1 MQIKTIP
8 SKWLEN
14 NGRRLDCGPYMSGA
28 IEARELLRH
37 LHTEPLKNLTAGH
50 NGGIYNGPQFSRNY
64 VDDPEHGVP
73 FLTTSSMLHSDMSTL
88 ALISK
93 KDAYSSKLRY
103 LEVKEG
109 MTLITCSGTIGRMAY
124 ARKEMNGCW
133 SNQDIMKIVAD
144 SSKIE
149 PGYLYAYL
157 RSRFGVPLVIS
168 GTYGAI
174 IQHIEP
180 GHLVDLPV
188 PRIGDVEENVHK
200 MIQQSADELSESARL
215 MREATH
221 RLLSE
226 AGLQESENF
235 KYLSDES
242 RTGWAENS
250 FSTFS
255 LRALNYDPRSN
266 SLWKAVESINHSK
279 LGDVVSRDNFEG
291 YIVFSRIDCEPE
303 HGSLLIGQ
311 KEAFFLRPTGR
322 WISKKSIKGLGLV
335 VPAKT
340 TVIPCQGTLGESEV
354 YCRAV
359 YVTTRCS
366 EYAYSGHFYRC
377 EPIEEGINPGYLY
390 AFLRSRYAFRM
401 MRSISIGSKQ
411 QYQHP
416 QKMANFP
423 VPRLELDI
431 ETEIGELVDRAAYLQ
446 DHSLELEDQ
455 AIALVEHAIEE
466 GGC

>member
-168 GTYGAI
+168 GT
-174 IQHIEP
+174 
-180 GHLVDLPV
+180 
-188 PRIGDVEENVHK
+188 
-200 MIQQSADELSESARL
+200 
-215 MREATH
+215 
-221 RLLSE
+221 
-226 AGLQESENF
+226 
-235 KYLSDES
+235 
-242 RTGWAENS
+242 
-250 FSTFS
+250 
-255 LRALNYDPRSN
+255 
-266 SLWKAVESINHSK
+266 
-279 LGDVVSRDNFEG
+279 
-291 YIVFSRIDCEPE
+291 
-303 HGSLLIGQ
+303 
-311 KEAFFLRPTGR
+311 
-322 WISKKSIKGLGLV
+322 
-335 VPAKT
+335 
-340 TVIPCQGTLGESEV
+340 
-354 YCRAV
+354 
-359 YVTTRCS
+359 
-366 EYAYSGHFYRC
+366 
-377 EPIEEGINPGYLY
+377 
-390 AFLRSRYAFRM
+390 
-401 MRSISIGSKQ
+401 
-411 QYQHP
+411 
-416 QKMANFP
+416 
-423 VPRLELDI
+423 
-431 ETEIGELVDRAAYLQ
+431 
-446 DHSLELEDQ
+446 
-455 AIALVEHAIEE
+455 
-466 GGC
+466 